1 MAKIKIKTS
10 KDTITVKCKLEKYEG
25 IDARDIKI
33 FEKSLLRGL
42 VRPCIEEDTKISY
55 TIGAGYSLEEFLSA
69 GITKND
75 FFLILVQALEMIKK
89 VEQNSFNVHNLMLNL
104 KDVYINTV
112 TKEVNFVYLPI
123 VNCGKT
129 VNLFSFVYDLL
140 YTSVFEW
147 QENIA
152 EVNELALFIH
162 GMSYFS
168 AEDIEEYILQIYPEV
183 YKQVKRGKP
192 GQSRVLNSKQWE
204 TESNT
209 AVLQPSE
216 MPKSYLIRMNTQER
230 AEISKD
236 VFKIGKDYRYVDF
249 PVAGNSAVSRIHAN
263 ILKRDEKY
271 YIQDN
276 HSTNKTYVNGI
287 AVQSEQEVGITDGD
301 KIILA
306 DEPFEFRIEK

>member
-55 TIGAGYSLEEFLSA
+55 TIGSGYSLEEFLSA

-75 FFLILVQALEMIKK
+75 FFLILVQTLEMIKK

-104 KDVYINTV
+104 KDVYINKV

-276 HSTNKTYVNGI
+276 HSTNRTYVNGI

>member
-55 TIGAGYSLEEFLSA
+55 SIGSGYSLEEFLSA

-75 FFLILVQALEMIKK
+75 FFLILVQTLEMIKK

-104 KDVYINTV
+104 KDVYINKV

-276 HSTNKTYVNGI
+276 HSTNRTYVNGI